1 MNELKNLTRKTL
13 ESTLRVQTRRLVAE
27 KMKIDVMVERIKG
40 LIKFNMNKIRECEQ
54 NANRDTDFDLLR
66 SMKNSKNEINGRLR
80 ALLVWLD
87 GKSQFQFQKEIEKVD
102 TNVKVSYGNL
112 YWGIC
117 GLLLG
122 FFTSNAVHGLLK
134 IWGTGRV

>member
-1 MNELKNLTRKTL
+1 MKTELKNLTRKTL

-27 KMKIDVMVERIKG
+27 KMKIDVMVERIKEI
-40 LIKFNMNKIRECEQ
+40 IKVVPVLLKHNK
-54 NANRDTDFDLLR
+54 AV
-66 SMKNSKNEINGRLR
+66 KNEINGRLR